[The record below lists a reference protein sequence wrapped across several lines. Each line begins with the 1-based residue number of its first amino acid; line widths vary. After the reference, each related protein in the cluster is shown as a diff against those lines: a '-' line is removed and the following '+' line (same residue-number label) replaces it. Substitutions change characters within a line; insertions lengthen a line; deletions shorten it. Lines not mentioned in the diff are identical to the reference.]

1 MTLKNNMTALKPLS
15 LLLAALIVSACS
27 SPRYDYVKNG
37 ATFAQKTDALSE
49 CQYQIKL
56 NKTPVAEQAELRQL
70 CMQGKGYRYR
80 QVN

>member
-1 MTLKNNMTALKPLS
+1 MNKLLAFFFGT
-15 LLLAALIVSACS
+15 LLLAGCA
-27 SPRYDYVKNG
+27 SPHYDYVKNG

-56 NKTPVAEQAELRQL
+56 NKTPVPEQAELRKL

-80 QVN
+80 QIN